1 MSGSGETET
10 VGEEMSH
17 SVVTYTGGQ
26 VPAPIGHR
34 NTGGEAEEEW
44 VTKKKVD
51 IVTTKRVERKVQ
63 RQIVLEDGRV
73 VEEEVPV
80 VTVDTTED
88 TQTFQTDQD
97 EERELGG
104 GQEAERSRSL
114 ATKFDTTGNVLVG
127 DKFTRVKKINDV
139 TESLVKTEALQN
151 LGDIRSKVR
160 ATSWHPVITLCSL
173 NSPKDLKKCLDE
185 RDDIRKYLRSRVGSD
200 SQASQVIIFIS
211 RVNVAKGNLYSN
223 LNLF

>member
-1 MSGSGETET
+1 MSAERLET
-10 VGEEMSH
+10 VAGVMAQ

-34 NTGGEAEEEW
+34 HTGGEAEEEW

-51 IVTTKRVERKVQ
+51 IVTTKSVERKVQ

-97 EERELGG
+97 EERELAG

-114 ATKFDTTGNVLVG
+114 ANKFDTTGNVLVG

-160 ATSWHPVITLCSL
+160 ETKLA
-173 NSPKDLKKCLDE
+173 
-185 RDDIRKYLRSRVGSD
+185 
-200 SQASQVIIFIS
+200 ASHNIVLIKIFQRI
-211 RVNVAKGNLYSN
+211 
-223 LNLF
+223 

>member
-1 MSGSGETET
+1 MT
-10 VGEEMSH
+10 VGDKMSQ
-17 SVVTYTGGQ
+17 SLVSLYNSNREVGT
-26 VPAPIGHR
+26 R
-34 NTGGEAEEEW
+34 GEAEEEW

-51 IVTTKRVERKVQ
+51 IVTTKSVERKIQ

-97 EERELGG
+97 EERELEG
-104 GQEAERSRSL
+104 GQDASKSKYL
-114 ATKFDTTGNVLVG
+114 ASKFDTNGSVLVG

-151 LGDIRSKVR
+151 LGDIKSKV
-160 ATSWHPVITLCSL
+160 SI
-173 NSPKDLKKCLDE
+173 
-185 RDDIRKYLRSRVGSD
+185 
-200 SQASQVIIFIS
+200 
-211 RVNVAKGNLYSN
+211 VN
-223 LNLF
+223 